1 MVRDVDLSRPY
12 SAVVPSLDGDVLVA
26 LAGTSQP
33 LSGREVARRARR
45 GSQRG
50 VLAVLDRL
58 VEQGLVRRQEAGG
71 ALLFTLNREHV
82 AAGVVLA
89 LADLRADLL
98 RRVRDEIGGW
108 AVAPLFVALFGSFAR
123 ADGDSGSD
131 VDLIVVRPAGT
142 HATEPSWRAQLD
154 ALSESILRWSG
165 NHVGLAE
172 IAERELSHL
181 RKRRPPV
188 VAELLRDAIVV
199 HGPPADA
206 LFGEER

>member
-1 MVRDVDLSRPY
+1 M
-12 SAVVPSLDGDVLVA
+12 A

-33 LSGREVARRARR
+33 LSGREVARQARR

-89 LADLRADLL
+89 LADLRTDLL

-108 AVAPLFVALFGSFAR
+108 AVAPLFAALFGSFAR
-123 ADGDSGSD
+123 ADGDTGSD
-131 VDLIVVRPAGT
+131 VDLIVVRPVGT
-142 HATEPSWRAQLD
+142 HATEPSWRAQLG

-172 IAERELSHL
+172 IAERELPHL
-181 RKRRPPV
+181 GKRRPPV

-199 HGPPADA
+199 HRPPADA